1 MSKDNVISLESP
13 EENASVLPYLLRL
26 GSRELI
32 TKEVQSELA
41 EFLSQY
47 QDMKDPAGKPLVVR
61 NSFLPQREIMTG
73 IDSDDIKVPKTRDRG
88 RQGIHF

>member
-61 NSFLPQREIMTG
+61 NSFLPQRNLN
-73 IDSDDIKVPKTRDRG
+73 R
-88 RQGIHF
+88 